1 MLDIVFK
8 VWLLLFSVL
17 CVFLISY
24 SIKSGIKYR
33 NEMLKTSRY
42 NINTQAI
49 IDDSITLLLNSII
62 DECFTD
68 YKVLVLEPRQ
78 EGYISSEREDEI
90 RKDLISKIVER
101 LSPMSLDKLSLRY
114 NIDNIDRIIADK
126 VYIVVTSYVVEHND
140 IKDNLEEVPG

>member
-114 NIDNIDRIIADK
+114 NIENIDRIIADK